1 MPRKNTFI
9 SELKTIISSSDYSY
23 DDVPEEVIPI
33 FVSFFGNL
41 TGFRHESY
49 ILHKL
54 DDIIG
59 VAFFGIIAGCN
70 TWTEIEDFGVNHL
83 NDLKKYLEL
92 KNGCPS
98 HDTFRRVFNLI

>member
-23 DDVPEEVIPI
+23 DDILEEVIPI
-33 FVSFFGNL
+33 FVSFFENL
-41 TGFRHESY
+41 TDLR
-49 ILHKL
+49 L

-59 VAFFGIIAGCN
+59 VVFFGIIAGCN

>member
-23 DDVPEEVIPI
+23 DDILEEVIPI
-33 FVSFFGNL
+33 FVSFFENL
-41 TGFRHESY
+41 TDLRHESY

-59 VAFFGIIAGCN
+59 VVFFGIIAGCN

>member
-33 FVSFFGNL
+33 FVSFFENL
-41 TGFRHESY
+41 TDLRHESY

-54 DDIIG
+54 DDIID